1 MNKYKWTPLA
11 LALAMSASLS
21 NATSNPSGDV
31 DIDNDGLI
39 EIATLQELD
48 LMRYDPIGASLNGD
62 STGCPVTG
70 CNGYELVADLDFDT
84 NGNGVA
90 DAGDLF
96 WNNGEGW
103 LTGSE
108 LNGADFNGNG
118 FKIRNLYI
126 NRLENEVGLFSRVI
140 DSNIEKLVFIDAVI
154 NTGNGSSKHS
164 FGILAGY
171 LEDSIVKNIEI
182 DTSLI
187 MYGSSI
193 DKMGLLIGAVNATVI
208 NGVVVENIDVTG
220 EILPLSLKWGDYMGG
235 VIGYASSYIT
245 DSIFINNVTVNVV
258 LDGSDD
264 IGGVVGWAR
273 QVAIDEA
280 DVVID
285 AKVSQQDGGGI
296 IGQAYSSSIS
306 DARVAGTLAGG
317 HISANT
323 GGIAGRFES
332 SSMTRSSFVGT
343 SYIGSDRGG
352 SGGLLGMAVGVN
364 ITDSFAIADI
374 GGNTRAGGLIGLI
387 HLGEGYSDSF
397 IARSYSASIV
407 SGAVAEGG
415 LIGQAINYYN
425 DITEADIASTVV
437 SSYWDTDVSGLSY
450 SVGGEERTTLGLQCP
465 TAPGDVSCDP
475 TLFADWDTTV
485 WDFGTS
491 SDYPRLI
498 IDRDND
504 SIRDEID
511 VDDNNNGLIE
521 IATLQE
527 LDLMRYDP
535 TGASLNGDS
544 TGCPVTG
551 CIGYELVA
559 DLDFDT
565 NGNGVADAGDL
576 FWNNGEGWLT
586 GSELN
591 GADFNGNGFKIRNL
605 YINRL
610 ENEVGLFSRVIDSNI
625 EKLVFIDAVIN
636 TGNGSSK
643 HSFGIL
649 AGYLEDSIV
658 KNIEIDTS
666 LIMYGSSIDKMGLLI
681 GAVNATVINGVVV
694 ENIDVTG
701 EILPLSLKWG
711 DYMGGVIGYASSYIT
726 DSIFINNVTVNV
738 VLDGSDDIGGVV
750 GWARQVAIDEADV
763 VIDAKV
769 SQQDGG
775 GIIGQAYSSS
785 ISDARVAGTLAGGH
799 ISANTGGIAGRFE
812 SSSMTRSSFVG
823 TSYIGSDRGGSG
835 GLLGMA
841 VGVNITDSFAIADIG
856 GNTRAG
862 GLIGLIHLGEG
873 YSDSFIARSYS
884 ASIVSGAVAE
894 GGLIGQAINYYND
907 ITEADIASTVVSSYW
922 DTDVSGLSYSVG
934 GEERT
939 TLGLQCPT
947 APGDVSCDPTLFADW
962 DTTVWD
968 FGTSADYPVLR

>member
-48 LMRYDPIGASLNGD
+48 LMRYDPMGASLNGD

-140 DSNIEKLVFIDAVI
+140 DSNIEKLVI
-154 NTGNGSSKHS
+154 
-164 FGILAGY
+164 
-171 LEDSIVKNIEI
+171 
-182 DTSLI
+182 
-187 MYGSSI
+187 
-193 DKMGLLIGAVNATVI
+193 
-208 NGVVVENIDVTG
+208 
-220 EILPLSLKWGDYMGG
+220 
-235 VIGYASSYIT
+235 
-245 DSIFINNVTVNVV
+245 
-258 LDGSDD
+258 
-264 IGGVVGWAR
+264 
-273 QVAIDEA
+273 
-280 DVVID
+280 
-285 AKVSQQDGGGI
+285 
-296 IGQAYSSSIS
+296 
-306 DARVAGTLAGG
+306 
-317 HISANT
+317 
-323 GGIAGRFES
+323 
-332 SSMTRSSFVGT
+332 
-343 SYIGSDRGG
+343 
-352 SGGLLGMAVGVN
+352 
-364 ITDSFAIADI
+364 
-374 GGNTRAGGLIGLI
+374 
-387 HLGEGYSDSF
+387 
-397 IARSYSASIV
+397 
-407 SGAVAEGG
+407 
-415 LIGQAINYYN
+415 
-425 DITEADIASTVV
+425 
-437 SSYWDTDVSGLSY
+437 
-450 SVGGEERTTLGLQCP
+450 
-465 TAPGDVSCDP
+465 
-475 TLFADWDTTV
+475 
-485 WDFGTS
+485 
-491 SDYPRLI
+491 
-498 IDRDND
+498 
-504 SIRDEID
+504 
-511 VDDNNNGLIE
+511 
-521 IATLQE
+521 
-527 LDLMRYDP
+527 
-535 TGASLNGDS
+535 
-544 TGCPVTG
+544 
-551 CIGYELVA
+551 
-559 DLDFDT
+559 
-565 NGNGVADAGDL
+565 
-576 FWNNGEGWLT
+576 
-586 GSELN
+586 
-591 GADFNGNGFKIRNL
+591 
-605 YINRL
+605 
-610 ENEVGLFSRVIDSNI
+610 
-625 EKLVFIDAVIN
+625 IDAVIN